1 MARKHQ
7 HYEDVHSEDLQ
18 DIIAKPPSWLLKRGI
33 SFILLSVLLLFG
45 ATFYIKYPEMVHT
58 TMRFTTTNSPKVI
71 INQNNG
77 ILLRLLV
84 GDGEMVTKDQ
94 DIAYLESTADHQQVT
109 DLLRKL
115 KDLKSGSVSLYE
127 LENIIPPANLNLG
140 ELQASYQS
148 FYMSYLNYR
157 AIHAGGIYQKR
168 RRVLDDEVNYVNEQN
183 DRIMETFDLQKQELE
198 LAEAEFERY
207 KQLADKKVISPL
219 ELQQK
224 EAMLL
229 SKRQAI
235 PNAQSNIISNRSQ
248 LLSKNR
254 EISEVENEI
263 LEEEKKFLQ
272 AFNSLVSDAEEW
284 KKQYVLSATVPGKLI
299 YAGFWQESQYIK
311 SGEELFYINPNR
323 DDYYGETLVPQEHI
337 SKVKRGQQVLVKV
350 RSYPYHEYGYLNGE
364 VTYISDIPIKDSVFF
379 ARVELTRSERDSLIK
394 LKPGMFADAEI
405 VTADM
410 SIFKR
415 IWQNLTKSLNM

>member
-1 MARKHQ
+1 MATKHQ
-7 HYEDVHSEDLQ
+7 HFEDVHSEYLQ
-18 DIIAKPPSWLLKRGI
+18 DIISKPPSWLVKRGI
-33 SFILLSVLLLFG
+33 SFILLSMLLVFG

-77 ILLRLLV
+77 ILLRLLAA
-84 GDGEMVTKDQ
+84 DGEMVAKDQ

-115 KDLKSGSVSLYE
+115 KDLKSGPVNLVE

-148 FYMSYLNYR
+148 FFMSYLNYR

-207 KQLADKKVISPL
+207 KQLADKRVISPL
-219 ELQQK
+219 ELRQK

-272 AFNSLVSDAEEW
+272 AFNSLVSEAEEW
-284 KKQYVLSATVPGKLI
+284 KKKYVLSATVPGKLI
-299 YAGFWQESQYIK
+299 YAGFWQENQYIK
-311 SGEELFYINPNR
+311 SGEELFFINPNK

-337 SKVKRGQQVLVKV
+337 FKVKRGQKVFVKV
-350 RSYPYHEYGYLNGE
+350 RSYPYLEYGYLNGE
-364 VTYISDIPIKDSVFF
+364 VTYISDIPIKDGVFF
-379 ARVELTRSERDSLIK
+379 AKVELDRSERDSIIK
-394 LKPGMFADAEI
+394 LKPGIFADAEI
-405 VTADM
+405 ITADM
-410 SIFKR
+410 SIFNR
-415 IWQNLTKSLNM
+415 IWQTLAKSLNI

>member
-1 MARKHQ
+1 MATKQ
-7 HYEDVHSEDLQ
+7 QQYGYVHSEDLQ
-18 DIIAKPPSWLLKRGI
+18 DIISKPPSWLLKRGI

-115 KDLKSGSVSLYE
+115 KDLKSGPVSLYE

-284 KKQYVLSATVPGKLI
+284 KKQHVLSATVPGKLI

-394 LKPGMFADAEI
+394 LKPGMFADIEI

-415 IWQNLTKSLNM
+415 IWQNLTKSLNI